1 MTYECIRCNGTGEI
15 AAHRNVLGGVCFKCN
30 GTGKQA
36 RKPGRKSQK
45 YVCEYDGVGLFTKSA
60 RSEAEAL
67 RKAVGHWLCNQDAPA
82 FVNIS
87 SADQITVKVWQGDG
101 KT

>member
-1 MTYECIRCNGTGEI
+1 MTYTCIRCNGTGEI

-36 RKPGRKSQK
+36 RKPAAKSKK
-45 YVCEYDGVGLFTKSA
+45 YLCKYDGVGLFTKSA

-67 RKAVGHWLCNQDAPA
+67 RKAVGHWRCHPHAPA
-82 FVNIS
+82 FANIDDES
-87 SADQITVKVWQGDG
+87 QITVEEYSQ
-101 KT
+101 

>member
-1 MTYECIRCNGTGEI
+1 MYTCIRCNGTGEI
-15 AAHRNVLGGVCFKCN
+15 AAHRNVLGGVCFKCH

-36 RKPGRKSQK
+36 AIVAKSKK
-45 YVCEYDGVGLFTKSA
+45 YLCKYDGVGLFTKSA

-67 RKAVGHWLCNQDAPA
+67 RKAVGHWRSNPHAPA

-87 SADQITVKVWQGDG
+87 DESQITVEVYA
-101 KT
+101 